1 MPIQQAVESPDLEIT
16 QLEEYGALTQLR
28 AMLAQQ
34 EFPPGSRLP
43 AERSL
48 CKTLGVSR
56 SALRKALATLE
67 AEGQIW
73 RHVGQGTFIGSRA
86 AANSAEIGFIAGQTN
101 PAQVMEARLA
111 IEPELA
117 RLAALHATANDL
129 AELELCLTRSRA
141 AENWRVYETWDNR
154 LHRTV
159 AEATHN
165 PVLIA
170 LFDTLNTVRRTV
182 VWGRLRP
189 NPTKPASDHH
199 SFAEHEA
206 LVQAIRERD
215 MAQAAKAM
223 RAHLES
229 VRRHLLLSQME
240 N

>member
-1 MPIQQAVESPDLEIT
+1 MSTQVEQPLDLEVT

-28 AMLAQQ
+28 ALLAQHDY
-34 EFPPGSRLP
+34 PPGSRLP
-43 AERSL
+43 PERSL

-56 SALRKALATLE
+56 TALRKALATLE

-86 AANSAEIGFIAGQTN
+86 APDSAVISQIASQTN
-101 PAQVMEARLA
+101 PAQIMEARLA
-111 IEPELA
+111 VEAELA
-117 RLAALHATANDL
+117 RLAALHANANDL
-129 AELELCLTRSRA
+129 AELELCIARSRA
-141 AENWRVYETWDNR
+141 AENWRIYETWDNR
-154 LHRTV
+154 LHRTI

-189 NPTKPASDHH
+189 NKTKPAVDHH
-199 SFAEHEA
+199 SFAEHDA
-206 LVQAIRERD
+206 IIQAIRERD

-229 VRRHLLLSQME
+229 VQRHLLLSPAE
-240 N
+240 H

>member
-1 MPIQQAVESPDLEIT
+1 MPIHAVESPNLEVT

-34 EFPPGSRLP
+34 ELPPGSRLP

-56 SALRKALATLE
+56 SALRKALAALE

-73 RHVGQGTFIGSRA
+73 RHVGQGTFVGSRA
-86 AANSAEIGFIAGQTN
+86 AVNSAEIGFIAGQTN

-129 AELELCLTRSRA
+129 AELELCITRSRA

-165 PVLIA
+165 PLLMA

-189 NPTKPASDHH
+189 NPSKPASDHH

-206 LVQAIRERD
+206 LIQAIRERD

-229 VRRHLLLSQME
+229 VRRHLLLSHTD